1 MRKRSC
7 LKAALLLVLLCG
19 GGMITCVAVSVLSP
33 PRTFAPSDLV
43 GTWQVDYDQYDIPDG
58 LSEGRVHGV
67 ETITLRANGAYQQ
80 VFSGVYTGPW
90 NKWWLEDGWILH
102 LQGARLFIMGIKAAE
117 YFARGEAGAHVQGC
131 SGKYIELDGTELIL
145 CAKPD
150 PDAPGGII
158 LEHLPV
164 GDPDSPEIVEFHRIV
179 APVPTTTS
187 VP

>member
-1 MRKRSC
+1 MRKPNF
-7 LKAALLLVLLCG
+7 LKAVLILLLLCSG
-19 GGMITCVAVSVLSP
+19 SMMTCVVVENLSP
-33 PRTFAPSDLV
+33 PKSFVPSDLA
-43 GTWQVDYDQYDIPDG
+43 GTWQADYDQYDIPDG
-58 LSEGRVHGV
+58 LSMGRVHGV
-67 ETITLRANGAYQQ
+67 ETITLRTDGTYQQ

-102 LQGARLFIMGIKAAE
+102 LRGARLFIMGIKAAE
-117 YFARGEAGAHVQGC
+117 YFAQGEAEAHWEDCLGRE
-131 SGKYIELDGTELIL
+131 IELDGTELIL

-150 PDAPGGII
+150 PNAPGGII

-164 GDPDSPEIVEFHRIV
+164 GDPDSPEIVEFHRIA